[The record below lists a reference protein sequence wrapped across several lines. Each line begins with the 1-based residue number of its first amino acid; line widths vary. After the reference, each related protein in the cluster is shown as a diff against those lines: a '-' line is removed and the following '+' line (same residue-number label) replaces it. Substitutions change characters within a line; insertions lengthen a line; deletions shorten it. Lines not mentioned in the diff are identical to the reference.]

1 MVWTYTRNA
10 NHWTKGIVSIDGL
23 DKLGKA
29 GRVHSIRLARLGRDS
44 LRGNEARI
52 LQPDIVFVR
61 ANSLPSVRKIVARIS
76 QSVFVQLRPGLF
88 SVRYFI
94 TSK

>member
-29 GRVHSIRLARLGRDS
+29 GQTAALH
-44 LRGNEARI
+44 
-52 LQPDIVFVR
+52 P
-61 ANSLPSVRKIVARIS
+61 SLPALTRLSS
-76 QSVFVQLRPGLF
+76 EE
-88 SVRYFI
+88 
-94 TSK
+94 